1 MTAGHDIYLWGVDEF
16 LHLDGHPKPLD
27 VRDSDILDV
36 AVGDSHV
43 IILTSDRKVLIIGK
57 GENGQLGM
65 GEGVEE
71 LREWNEV
78 HLELEAGW
86 RPVQVVAGPRCS
98 FVLVSD
104 ST

>member
-1 MTAGHDIYLWGVDEF
+1 M
-16 LHLDGHPKPLD
+16 
-27 VRDSDILDV
+27 
-36 AVGDSHV
+36 

-78 HLELEAGW
+78 HLELEVGW

-104 ST
+104 GT